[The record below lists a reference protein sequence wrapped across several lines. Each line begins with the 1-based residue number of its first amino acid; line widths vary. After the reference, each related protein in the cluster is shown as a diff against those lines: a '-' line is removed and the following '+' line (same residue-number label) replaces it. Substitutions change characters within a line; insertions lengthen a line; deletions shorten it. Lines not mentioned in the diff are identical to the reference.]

1 MPSVFLVSDTH
12 FGHTGVCRFT
22 RNDGVTKLRPW
33 TDPEEMD
40 EAMVK
45 AWNERVRPND
55 KVTVTISEEMLSFDP
70 PVMKSTA
77 TILDGE
83 SKDAI
88 HTCAIV
94 GVDLMSKGMSMPQK
108 YGAASSYGKKYAL
121 GNLLL
126 IDDTADADASNDH
139 SDKTAKVTLTS
150 KKDPL
155 FAKAIKFVSEGGAVS
170 AIAGKYDLSKE
181 IKKALEDA
189 QPMKT
194 ETL

>member
-1 MPSVFLVSDTH
+1 MKLNLNQKLAAVQANLKAKKSRYNGFGKYNYRAAEDILEAIKPFLLEH
-12 FGHTGVCRFT
+12 
-22 RNDGVTKLRPW
+22 
-33 TDPEEMD
+33 
-40 EAMVK
+40 
-45 AWNERVRPND
+45 

-94 GVDLMSKGMSMPQK
+94 GVDLLSKGMSMPQK
-108 YGAASSYGKKYAL
+108 YGAASSYAKKYAL

-139 SDKTAKVTLTS
+139 SGAKAKEEITS
-150 KKDPL
+150 KKSAL
-155 FAKAIKFVSEGGAVS
+155 YAKALKFVQGGGDLEAISKKYKMTAVV
-170 AIAGKYDLSKE
+170 
-181 IKKALEDA
+181 KKALEA
-189 QPMKT
+189 AAPTKT